1 MRKLYTSEVKRL
13 SIKKLDPNAEALRDI
28 AFEST
33 VIKKDALFYVNF
45 AGVLISVEHNTKLLN
60 RYEAEYYL
68 RSCYK
73 ADPKTA
79 HLASCVYK
87 DSGATFSHEV
97 TNEEFKQLI
106 KSKKAERKAWRR
118 AEKEQKRKGNI

>member
-1 MRKLYTSEVKRL
+1 MRKLYTGEVKRL
-13 SIKKLDPNAEALRDI
+13 SIKKLDPNVEALRDI

-33 VIKKDALFYVNF
+33 VVQKDALFYVNF
-45 AGVLISVEHNTKLLN
+45 AGVLISVDYNTKLLN
-60 RYEAEYYL
+60 RCEAEYYL

-73 ADPKTA
+73 ANPETA
-79 HLASCVYK
+79 HLAGCVYK

-106 KSKKAERKAWRR
+106 KSKKAERKAWRK
-118 AEKEQKRKGNI
+118 AEKDAKRKGNI